1 MDVRIRNKSNLFPLK
16 KNEINIKLSQKILIK
31 KRKKLIFVLTNQ
43 LIQGLTIENILQKI
57 NY

>member
-1 MDVRIRNKSNLFPLK
+1 MKLISNYHK
-16 KNEINIKLSQKILIK
+16 KILIK

-43 LIQGLTIENILQKI
+43 LIQGLIIENILQKI